1 MPSGPCLAR
10 GIEVAQF
17 FHDHDHYTDAIA
29 LHIHQA
35 LAKYLKGFLLKNG
48 WTLQKT
54 HDLINLASQ
63 AGNFGIDLRD
73 DCEDALDR
81 INECYRSRGPDSIER
96 CRLPAM
102 HGGCDVRSGCA
113 AFLRA
118 SGNAGIHW
126 DDDKENLRLSAT
138 CGFPGR
144 PSRALS
150 RGTYPGLCSV
160 RGRFSHGAPALPA
173 RSAVLRGL

>member
-29 LHIHQA
+29 LRIHQA
-35 LAKYLKGFLLKNG
+35 LEKYLKGFLLKNG

-63 AGNFGIDLRD
+63 AGNFGLDLRD

-81 INECYRSRGPDSIER
+81 ISECYRSRGPDSIER
-96 CRLPAM
+96 RRLPAM
-102 HGGCDVRSGCA
+102 LRSPMYSQYGLCARGGKLMRTEQEMMDLILGVAARDERVRA
-113 AFLRA
+113 
-118 SGNAGIHW
+118 
-126 DDDKENLRLSAT
+126 LRLRVSK
-138 CGFPGR
+138 R
-144 PSRALS
+144 
-150 RGTYPGLCSV
+150 
-160 RGRFSHGAPALPA
+160 
-173 RSAVLRGL
+173 